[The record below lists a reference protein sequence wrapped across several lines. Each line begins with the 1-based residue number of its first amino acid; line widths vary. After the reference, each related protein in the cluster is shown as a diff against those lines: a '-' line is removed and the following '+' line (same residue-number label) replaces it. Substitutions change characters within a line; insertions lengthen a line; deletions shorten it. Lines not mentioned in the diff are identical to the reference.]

1 MPVKKTKGGYRVV
14 NTRTKKPM
22 TKKKAAKQLA
32 AIKIKQK
39 KRTRR
44 GKSKH

>member
-1 MPVKKTKGGYRVV
+1 MPIKKTKGGYRVV

-22 TKKKAAKQLA
+22 TKKKAGKQLA
-32 AIKIKQK
+32 AIKSQQK

-44 GKSKH
+44 GKGKH